1 MYIFTSDKHKT
12 LEKEDDFFTQVIT
25 LNNAM
30 NKNHRNCAVFKDLFY
45 FVSELKTYLL

>member
-1 MYIFTSDKHKT
+1 MYIFTSDKYKT
-12 LEKEDDFFTQVIT
+12 LEKEDDYFTQVIT

-30 NKNHRNCAVFKDLFY
+30 NKKHSNCAVFKDLFY